1 MPSPPTENQILG
13 QADQK
18 TPSDQKSSSH
28 DLNQVAASESTVESR
43 KTHRMKAEKKSAIGA
58 SGRSRLGSCNGIRV
72 AATGSYIPP
81 QVVTNEDLAALGCD
95 SEWIVQRTGIRERR
109 RAAITQ
115 ATSDLALAAAQNCLA
130 NAKVSVEDVDLI
142 LCATITPDHMT
153 PSTACLVQRN
163 LGALAPSF
171 DVNAACAGF
180 MVAMVTAS
188 QFIRSGVAKNALV
201 IGAEIMSRAIDTTD
215 IKTYPL
221 FGDAAG
227 AVLLQPCEPAPD
239 NGLVRFTLGAEGDP
253 APLCIPGGG
262 SREPLT
268 AQSIANGRQYLQMD
282 GRTVFKWAVRVVG
295 DSINDLLN
303 DMGVKAEEID
313 LVILHQANMRIL
325 DAAISQFSI
334 PKERMYVNLDRFGN
348 TSAASIPL
356 ALDQA
361 NQEGKLKR
369 GDLVLM
375 CGFGAGLSWGTCL
388 VRW

>member
-1 MPSPPTENQILG
+1 MTSTAGANNDSP
-13 QADQK
+13 ADETASRK
-18 TPSDQKSSSH
+18 SDSKGR
-28 DLNQVAASESTVESR
+28 VESPDAVLLR
-43 KTHRMKAEKKSAIGA
+43 DKKPANAINSRTGVTR
-58 SGRSRLGSCNGIRV
+58 SGRSRLAVCNGIRI
-72 AATGSYIPP
+72 AATGSYTPP
-81 QVVTNEDLAALGCD
+81 QVVTNEDLAVLGCD
-95 SEWIVQRTGIRERR
+95 SDWIVQRTGIRERR
-109 RAAITQ
+109 RASSKQ
-115 ATSDLALAAAQNCLA
+115 ATSDLAFAAAEACLA

-142 LCATITPDHMT
+142 ICATITPDHMT
-153 PSTACLVQRN
+153 PSTACLVQKR

-171 DVNAACAGF
+171 DVSAACAGF
-180 MVAMVTAS
+180 MVAMITAS
-188 QFIRSGVAKNALV
+188 QFVRSGAAKNALV

-227 AVLLQPCEPAPD
+227 AVLLQPCEPSPE
-239 NGLVRFTLGAEGDP
+239 NGLIRYTIGAEGDP

-268 AQSIANGRQYLQMD
+268 AHSIANGRQYLQMD
-282 GRTVFKWAVRVVG
+282 GRTVFKWAVRVVE
-295 DSINDLLN
+295 DSIRDVLTDADVNP
-303 DMGVKAEEID
+303 EEID

-325 DAAISQFSI
+325 DAAIGHFSI

-361 NQEGKLKR
+361 NQDGRLKR